1 MGGEM
6 LELDAVVVKERP
18 HEAPRRK
25 PELVAVELDEGDD
38 VSLWRACIPVLFR
51 QRDPLGACR
60 GSEGS

>member
-1 MGGEM
+1 MVEIALGGEM

-51 QRDPLGACR
+51 
-60 GSEGS
+60 